1 MYCVVLQ
8 ASYVVTCID
17 ECVESKMLVGLTIW
31 IIWWTT
37 LLWQAIRSPF
47 VYGFIHVNSRCSH
60 VSISLFGQSVQFG
73 FGYVSGQKVFFN
85 GCPRVV
91 HIRISMFV

>member
-17 ECVESKMLVGLTIW
+17 ERVESKMFVGLTIW
-31 IIWWTT
+31 IIWRTT
-37 LLWQAIRSPF
+37 LLWHAIRSPF
-47 VYGFIHVNSRCSH
+47 MYGFIHVDSRCSH
-60 VSISLFGQSVQFG
+60 VSISLFGHSVQFG
-73 FGYVSGQKVFFN
+73 LARRCFFS
-85 GCPRVV
+85 GCPRIV